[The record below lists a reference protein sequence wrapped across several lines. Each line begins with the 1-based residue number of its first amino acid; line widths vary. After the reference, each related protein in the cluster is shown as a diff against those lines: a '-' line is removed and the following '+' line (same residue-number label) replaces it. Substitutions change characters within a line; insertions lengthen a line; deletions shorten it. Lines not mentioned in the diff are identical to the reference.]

1 MVKIAPTSPGAP
13 KKPAHVYQEPLEPE
27 IEYAEAFIAT
37 IMTSPRTAA
46 TYRFGLRCLA
56 SFIADSGYSALPPPY
71 PLADFRDDVLLK
83 FQDWLLKQ
91 RYSPATQENY
101 LAAVKRF
108 LIWLDANDYLPSGF
122 QVGKAVNR
130 LKAARGT
137 HRITKAGREPDPGLP
152 RIVTYYDAIAL
163 PSLDEKRGQMKRLE
177 ILRARAIVHTLYA
190 SAGRVSEVAS
200 LTREM
205 VLDGRKAEVRIT
217 GKGNKDRLLL
227 LTKEAQNAIAAYCRE
242 RDRIDD
248 RSPGLFVSH
257 GRDVGKTLGRGTLWS
272 VIKKAAKELGL
283 FKGTSPHAFRHFRAQ
298 QLLHEGMD
306 LDVLQSYLGHA
317 DISTTRR
324 IYAPYTT
331 TEKVR
336 DQLETFGRSAK
347 DAAQD
352 DTGTE

>member
-1 MVKIAPTSPGAP
+1 MS
-13 KKPAHVYQEPLEPE
+13 
-27 IEYAEAFIAT
+27 
-37 IMTSPRTAA
+37 SPRTAA
-46 TYRFGLRCLA
+46 TYRFGLACFA
-56 SFIADSGYSALPPPY
+56 TFITDTKYIPLPPPY
-71 PLADFRDDVLLK
+71 PATQLHDDVLLK
-83 FQDWLLKQ
+83 FQNWLLKQ
-91 RYSPATQENY
+91 RYSPASQENY
-101 LAAVKRF
+101 IAAVKRF

-130 LKAARGT
+130 LKAARGG
-137 HRITKAGREPDPGLP
+137 RRSVKIGREPDPGVP
-152 RIVTYYDAIAL
+152 RIVTYYDEIPL
-163 PSLDEKRGQMKRLE
+163 PSPDERRGQVKRLE

-227 LTKEAQNAIAAYCRE
+227 LTREAQNAIAAYCRE
-242 RDRIDD
+242 RDRLGNNA
-248 RSPGLFVSH
+248 PGLFVSH
-257 GRDVGKTLGRGTLWS
+257 GRAAGKMLDRKTLWL
-272 VIKKAAKELGL
+272 VVKKAANELGL

-306 LDVLQSYLGHA
+306 LDVLQAYLGHA

-324 IYAPYTT
+324 IYAPYTAVD
-331 TEKVR
+331 KVR

-352 DTGTE
+352 DG

>member
-1 MVKIAPTSPGAP
+1 MQKQTKSTQTKRKAQPAP
-13 KKPAHVYQEPLEPE
+13 EPLSHSAAE
-27 IEYAEAFIAT
+27 IEFAEAFLAT
-37 IMTSPRTAA
+37 IQSSRNTAIS
-46 TYRFGLRCLA
+46 YRYGLSRLA
-56 SFIADSGYSALPPPY
+56 EFIAETRYTKSPLPY
-71 PLADFRDDVLLK
+71 PASQLKDDVLVK
-83 FQDWLLKQ
+83 FYEWMTKRKYAEQTLT
-91 RYSPATQENY
+91 SY
-101 LAAVKRF
+101 LAVVKRF
-108 LIWLDANDYLPSGF
+108 LIWLDANDRLIETF

-130 LKAARGT
+130 LRATRGNR
-137 HRITKAGREPDPGLP
+137 RIAKAGREPDPGLA
-152 RIVTYYDAIAL
+152 RIVTYYDEIPL
-163 PSLDEKRGQMKRLE
+163 PSPDEKRGSIKRLE

-227 LTKEAQNAIAAYCRE
+227 LTKEAQNAIAVYCRE
-242 RDRIDD
+242 RDRLGD

-257 GRDVGKTLGRGTLWS
+257 GRAVGQTLGRGTLWL
-272 VIKKAAKELGL
+272 VVKKAANDLGL

-306 LDVLQSYLGHA
+306 LDVLQAYLGHA

-324 IYAPYTT
+324 IYAPYTAVD
-331 TEKVR
+331 KVR
-336 DQLETFGRSAK
+336 DQLETFGRTAK

-352 DTGTE
+352 E